1 MRVGP
6 RRGRTIHLEDSSA
19 QFVRRAPGLTII
31 VIGFQLFSNLVVNLL
46 VVLGL
51 SLQVQRSLGRLL
63 DFPTGSLELLDSFTG
78 GGIGGQKVV
87 GSTSDGGG
95 GETTKDETVVGSGL
109 GLKRRQRE
117 SMRHEGG
124 LTASEAN
131 PRRMAGTTCR
141 RAATRAPAAAR
152 RAGVNRAAILFSD
165 ESDVSECRAIISS
178 SKTRWAEEPD
188 DERRKE
194 MENKRIGAYLQVKK
208 MIESSMNTLSTHP
221 TDLYPLLRCH
231 HHPTHH
237 ATTTSP
243 PRDWTSNRRE

>member
-6 RRGRTIHLEDSSA
+6 RRGRRIRLQIRQQNSY
-19 QFVRRAPGLTII
+19 RRASRLTIV
-31 VIGFQLFSNLVVNLL
+31 VIGFQLFSNLVVDLL

-63 DFPTGSLELLDSFTG
+63 DFPTGSLEFLDSFTG
-78 GGIGGQKVV
+78 GSIGGQEVV

-95 GETTKDETVVGSGL
+95 GETTEDEAVVGSGL

-117 SMRHEGG
+117 SMSDEQR

-152 RAGVNRAAILFSD
+152 RAGVNRAAILL
-165 ESDVSECRAIISS
+165 SE
-178 SKTRWAEEPD
+178 E
-188 DERRKE
+188 
-194 MENKRIGAYLQVKK
+194 
-208 MIESSMNTLSTHP
+208 
-221 TDLYPLLRCH
+221 
-231 HHPTHH
+231 
-237 ATTTSP
+237 
-243 PRDWTSNRRE
+243 